1 MPKQK
6 TVGDDAKPLLT
17 EGSAKDENKYRNE
30 YQERQPKMRPVKDM
44 FNQEFV
50 VMALLFVAFIVSWSA
65 YRLMPIELYRS
76 TLDTC
81 VSLTAILVTCGLVL
95 SFAVWFDSH

>member
-1 MPKQK
+1 M
-6 TVGDDAKPLLT
+6 
-17 EGSAKDENKYRNE
+17 DENKYRNE

-81 VSLTAILVTCGLVL
+81 VSLTALVTTCGLVL

>member
-1 MPKQK
+1 M
-6 TVGDDAKPLLT
+6 DD
-17 EGSAKDENKYRNE
+17 NKYRND
-30 YQERQPKMRPVKDM
+30 YQERHPRVRPVKDV

-50 VMALLFVAFIVSWSA
+50 VMALLFVGFIAIWSA

-81 VSLTAILVTCGLVL
+81 VSLTALVTTCGLVL